1 MKIKELT
8 IQAFTEYTKNSPLRN
23 YMQSEEYARFMGE
36 HKFNYDYIG
45 LVDDEDCIVGASL
58 ILWKKIGLRDK
69 YGYAPKGFL
78 INYYDENLFRTF
90 TDLLKEYYEKKNFV
104 FIKIDPEIVVSE
116 IDNKTYEANTN
127 PNMRLKQ
134 DIQRFGYL
142 KLKDNLYFESMNP
155 RFNAYIELKNSSF
168 ENFSKAHRNKI
179 RNASRKGLYI
189 EEGRE
194 EDLEL
199 FYNTLDDKSKPLSY
213 YKTLFNMFKDK
224 IELVLVRVNYE
235 DQIKNAQK
243 LYDEEQDRNN
253 LFNEILHRSHK
264 EEDLNKKMAS
274 DSRLCTIK
282 NEMILATEGL
292 RSSNNKVVA
301 AALII
306 KWDNRVHIVSSGY
319 DKETLYLNA
328 NYFLFNSL
336 IERYKEEY
344 DFLDL
349 NGITGDFKDT
359 NPYYGLNKFK
369 LGFNPKIYEFIGE
382 YDLIINRSSY
392 DFLLLTGRLAGEFNK
407 NRE

>member
-8 IQAFTEYTKNSPLRN
+8 IQAFTEYTKNSPLKN

-45 LVDDEDCIVGASL
+45 LVDDADCIVGASL

-116 IDNKTYEANTN
+116 IDNKTYEANAN

-189 EEGRE
+189 EEGKE

-199 FYNTLDDKSKPLSY
+199 FYSTLDDKSKPLSY